1 MKTMRDVD
9 IAWAKADEAVLN
21 AYTTAVEALREENL
35 SGEDKEFLR
44 EIISLCEKLVELIE
58 NGD

>member
-9 IAWAKADEAVLN
+9 IAWAKVDEAVLN
-21 AYTTAVEALREENL
+21 AYTAAVEALKEENL

-44 EIISLCEKLVELIE
+44 EILSLCEKLVEVIE

>member
-9 IAWAKADEAVLN
+9 IAWAKVDEAVLN

-44 EIISLCEKLVELIE
+44 
-58 NGD
+58 

>member
-21 AYTTAVEALREENL
+21 ATQLRWKPSRKTA
-35 SGEDKEFLR
+35 
-44 EIISLCEKLVELIE
+44 
-58 NGD
+58 